1 MKPLDVFCEVPC
13 LTEFS
18 NKLNGMSLQKKW
30 FKKADKRIIGQY
42 LQKFIQYNDELFNF
56 LGVQPFIQG
65 ADRNTSL
72 AFKTSS
78 FIGSIPLRS
87 SVTGKQIGDFV
98 VAPRFTGK
106 NKFEDYIEILDLLG
120 AEISPQIVDSLPL
133 ASGRNFRP
141 PLYLEAVKFVK
152 VLEALVMTT
161 WRKFDNLEQISPQP
175 TGQINWTK
183 YIRSEYKT
191 EKRLRFPVRKN
202 ILSEL
207 HSEYAEIRYIFD
219 LCKLELLSSNTPQ
232 RIKNTIRHKI
242 NFIEEKLYLHKP
254 KIINRIDIRATDNK
268 TVRNCKEQANKILDF
283 NLVDSTAWRVD
294 FSDVFEKLVQYI
306 FKEASKEIGGKLYPN
321 ARFHSHSERRYS
333 WELKYIEPDAVYQ
346 KENLLIFID
355 AKYKSNLYN
364 KFSPSKKL
372 KEDHRH
378 DLHQIMAY
386 SSFGKT
392 DHKYGILCYP
402 SNKVEIKTTKFIN
415 GINGV
420 ENSIIILGI
429 PLKKENIIEVKDVL
443 INELNQLEYIVKNP
457 NNTFNASQ
465 RSHSFS

>member
-1 MKPLDVFCEVPC
+1 
-13 LTEFS
+13 
-18 NKLNGMSLQKKW
+18 
-30 FKKADKRIIGQY
+30 
-42 LQKFIQYNDELFNF
+42 
-56 LGVQPFIQG
+56 
-65 ADRNTSL
+65 
-72 AFKTSS
+72 
-78 FIGSIPLRS
+78 
-87 SVTGKQIGDFV
+87 
-98 VAPRFTGK
+98 
-106 NKFEDYIEILDLLG
+106 
-120 AEISPQIVDSLPL
+120 
-133 ASGRNFRP
+133 
-141 PLYLEAVKFVK
+141 
-152 VLEALVMTT
+152 MTT